1 MNCHS
6 RTPDL
11 AKLPLCVAY
20 SELMVGRLR
29 HWSAPNY
36 RGTIYQT
43 PRLISPPGAD
53 AEIEYLYQRSE
64 TGSVPRR
71 CGEGAD
77 KTDYYT
83 TATDGHTGKNKKLIN
98 VRCGRVQRPLST

>member
-1 MNCHS
+1 MRPERGGEQKYELS
-6 RTPDL
+6 LSDTRPSEIAL
-11 AKLPLCVAY
+11 LCGVLRADD
-20 SELMVGRLR
+20 GRLR

-77 KTDYYT
+77 RQTITLPQRMVTQEKT
-83 TATDGHTGKNKKLIN
+83 K
-98 VRCGRVQRPLST
+98 S